1 MPTSA
6 TVAITLNG
14 EPYDLAAE
22 RTAAELVE
30 ALGLTGR
37 RIAMEINEEIV
48 PRSQL
53 SATRLEAGDRVEIV
67 HAIGGG

>member
-1 MPTSA
+1 MPTPA

-14 EPYDLAAE
+14 EPYALAAE
-22 RTAAELVE
+22 RTAAQLVE

-53 SATRLEAGDRVEIV
+53 GATRLEAGDRVEIV